1 MTAPLD
7 PFAPLREALATYNAG
22 GCAILKHDDTLL
34 LARLLRE
41 HEERGK
47 DAARLDYLESLD
59 KGAAYGFGTESGRRF
74 VSLHMHRDPFEDEHE
89 PFDRATLREALDAA
103 RSPHQE
109 PTE

>member
-1 MTAPLD
+1 MEPMTD

-41 HEERGK
+41 HEEREAVIREWEEAK
-47 DAARLDYLESLD
+47 DAAMCVECQLSPGPEQWARFARLER
-59 KGAAYGFGTESGRRF
+59 A
-74 VSLHMHRDPFEDEHE
+74 ED
-89 PFDRATLREALDAA
+89 ALRA